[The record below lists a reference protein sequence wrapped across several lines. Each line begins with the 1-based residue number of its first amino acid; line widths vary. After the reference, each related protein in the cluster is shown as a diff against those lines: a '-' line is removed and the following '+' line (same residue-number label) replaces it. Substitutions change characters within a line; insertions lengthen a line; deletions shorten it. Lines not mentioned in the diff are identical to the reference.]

1 MNKAD
6 LIDRYNIV
14 IATLEGFK
22 TTEPYKYYFYSVE
35 LTLILK
41 QCSEIA
47 LKTYDW
53 SDTEVARV
61 FSNNLDILEDA
72 FNYIDTVM
80 IQDATSFDF

>member
-6 LIDRYNIV
+6 LINRYDIV
-14 IATLEGFK
+14 ISTLEGFK

-35 LTLILK
+35 LTVILK
-41 QCSEIA
+41 QCSEII